1 MYYGITISPI
11 LETMSLSR
19 KMMEIWAASYIFS
32 YAMKNLS
39 KKLYKK
45 AVNFLVPY
53 IENDEVFIEKDS
65 GIGRFPDRIIFETQ
79 TDLDDYIDRCIS
91 DVKEELS
98 GIVSD
103 TIGENIDNVKTF
115 IDSYIRISYIKT
127 DKCDNPAEEISE
139 YLNNLDY
146 FNPPIKYN
154 DYLQQFLVRERLF
167 ASKLKKIAGLKGFES
182 VAEIASRA
190 SGIKI
195 EDKGHADS
203 EDDYYAKLKS
213 KLKETD
219 KEFLKAYKYIATVHA
234 DGDNS
239 GEAVKKNSSKVSKS
253 LFEFGKKAEEI
264 LNKWGCNTVF
274 LGGDDMLF
282 FSPILFEKENTVLDL
297 IEELRKAYKE
307 KLESAYGNKKP
318 SISFGISITYHKYPL
333 SEALKSSR
341 SALSGKAKLIKN
353 AICAT
358 IRKHSGQSFEFTESF
373 DSKTYSK
380 FRELLRSAI
389 GKKCIEFPK
398 SLHHKLSDLS
408 SVIKCSDNLDA
419 IFENFFNEDEHK
431 AKFKEGLQSVKE
443 LLEIYKNE
451 QKKNGKSFEELFG
464 NFFSM
469 ISMIKLL
476 EGRENE

>member
-11 LETMSLSR
+11 FETMSLSR
-19 KMMEIWAASYIFS
+19 KMIEIWAASYIFS

-39 KKLYKK
+39 EKLYKK
-45 AVNFLVPY
+45 NVNFFVPY
-53 IENDEVFIEKDS
+53 VEDEEVFSKEKDS
-65 GIGRFPDRIIFETQ
+65 GIGKFPDRIIIETQ
-79 TDLDDYIDRCIS
+79 TDLDDYIDRCIN
-91 DVKEELS
+91 DVKEELAE
-98 GIVSD
+98 IVSG
-103 TIGENIDNVKTF
+103 TIDENIDNVKTF
-115 IDSYIRISYIKT
+115 INSYIRISYIKT
-127 DKCDNPAEEISE
+127 YKCNNPVEEISG

-146 FNPPIKYN
+146 FNVPIKYN

-167 ASKLKKIAGLKGFES
+167 ASKLKKIAGLKRFES
-182 VAEIASRA
+182 IAEIASRA

-195 EDKGHADS
+195 KDKGSADS

-213 KLKETD
+213 KLKEAD

-234 DGDNS
+234 DGDNL
-239 GEAVKKNSSKVSKS
+239 GKAVRKNSSKVSKS
-253 LFEFGKKAEEI
+253 LFEFDKKAENI
-264 LNKWGCNTVF
+264 LNTWGCNTVF

-297 IEELRKAYKE
+297 IEELRKAYEE
-307 KLESAYGNKKP
+307 KLKSAYGDEKP
-318 SISFGISITYHKYPL
+318 SISFGISITYYKYPL

-341 SALSGKAKLIKN
+341 SALGKAKSKKN

-373 DSKTYSK
+373 DSRAYSK
-380 FRELLRSAI
+380 FREIMGEAI

-398 SLHHKLSDLS
+398 SLHHKLNDLS
-408 SVIKCSDNLDA
+408 SVIKHSDNLDA

-431 AKFKEGLQSVKE
+431 AKFKEGLQSIKE

-451 QKKNGKSFEELFG
+451 QKKNGKTFEELFN